1 MTIDASYIR
10 LSALSQ
16 QQLRRRAAMI
26 SFAVG
31 LLMFAAKSGAY
42 LLTNSTAILSD
53 AMESVVHVVATGIA
67 LYTVI
72 LAGRPA
78 DERYPYG
85 YGKAEYFSA
94 GVEGVLILA
103 AAAAICYQATRD
115 IIVGNTL
122 RQLDIGVMVLAG
134 AGAVNLVLGLY
145 LMRVGRQTNS
155 LTLLADGKHVLA
167 DSYTSIGVLAGIILV
182 RFTGITL
189 LDPLFAI
196 LVALNIIVTGYKLV
210 GESVRGL
217 MNASDPETLERARW
231 VLNQRR
237 TPEMID
243 LHGVRAWRAGEQRF
257 IDFHLT
263 LPHSMDLDR
272 AGAVRDRLHQALG
285 HEFGG
290 RAEILIHLD
299 PCTPARCRSCP
310 NAVCSAQPPLHHLE
324 FEQEMEPA

>member
-31 LLMFAAKSGAY
+31 LLMFAIKSGAY

-53 AMESVVHVVATGIA
+53 AMESVVHVLATGIA

-122 RQLDIGVMVLAG
+122 RQLDIGVMVLAA

-155 LTLLADGKHVLA
+155 LALLADGKHVLT
-167 DSYTSIGVLAGIILV
+167 DSYTSIGVLVGIILV
-182 RFTGITL
+182 RFTGITI

-196 LVALNIIVTGYKLV
+196 LVALNIIVTGYQLV

-217 MNASDPETLERARW
+217 MNASDPETLERALW
-231 VLNQRR
+231 VVNQRR

-243 LHGVRAWRAGEQRF
+243 LHGMRAWRAGEQRF

-263 LPHSMDLDR
+263 LPHYMDLDG
-272 AGAVRDRLHQALG
+272 AGAVRERLHQALG
-285 HEFGG
+285 NEFGG

-299 PCTPARCRSCP
+299 PCTPVRCRSCP
-310 NAVCSAQPPLHHLE
+310 NAACPAHPRLQPME
-324 FEQEMEPA
+324 SGQEMEPA